1 MDTVTGTPV
10 KRACVHG
17 EQGDDP
23 MAQETELPPNIIPVK
38 ERDESL
44 DLQAFLDEIG
54 NSQEV
59 RVNKLDGR
67 TAAHA
72 VLCTL
77 ARRLSDGED
86 VKLMRALGD
95 DIGELI
101 GECTILR
108 GPSHA
113 KRMKREEFISDVA
126 DHLGIKVDQA
136 FRVMTVV
143 FTAVRDRIPEDEVAA
158 VASQLPAD
166 LADSFRR
173 PV

>member
-1 MDTVTGTPV
+1 
-10 KRACVHG
+10 
-17 EQGDDP
+17 
-23 MAQETELPPNIIPVK
+23 MAHETELPLNITPVK
-38 ERDESL
+38 EREESL

-54 NSQEV
+54 NSREV
-59 RVNKLDGR
+59 MVNKVKAR
-67 TAAHA
+67 EAAHA

-86 VKLMRALGD
+86 VKLMRALGS
-95 DIGELI
+95 DIGEI
-101 GECTILR
+101 VGECTILR

-113 KRMKREEFISDVA
+113 RRMHRDEFIADVA
-126 DHLGIKVDQA
+126 DHLKIPVDQA

>member
-1 MDTVTGTPV
+1 
-10 KRACVHG
+10 
-17 EQGDDP
+17 
-23 MAQETELPPNIIPVK
+23 MAQETELPPNITPVK

-44 DLQAFLDEIG
+44 DLQGFLDEIG
-54 NSQEV
+54 NSREV
-59 RVNKLDGR
+59 LVNKLEARD
-67 TAAHA
+67 AAHA

-86 VKLMRALGD
+86 VKLMRALGR
-95 DIGELI
+95 DIGEI
-101 GECTILR
+101 VGECTILR

-113 KRMKREEFISDVA
+113 RRMHRDEFIGDVA
-126 DHLGIKVDQA
+126 DHLKIPVDQA

>member
-1 MDTVTGTPV
+1 
-10 KRACVHG
+10 
-17 EQGDDP
+17 
-23 MAQETELPPNIIPVK
+23 MAQETEFPSTAAPVK

-44 DLQAFLDEIG
+44 DLQAFLEEIG
-54 NSQEV
+54 NSREV
-59 RVNKLDGR
+59 SVNRVSGR
-67 TAAHA
+67 DAAHA

-86 VKLMRALGD
+86 VKLMRALGG
-95 DIGELI
+95 DIGDLI

-113 KRMKREEFISDVA
+113 RRMHRDEFISDVA
-126 DHLGIKVDQA
+126 DHLRIPVDQA

-143 FTAVRDRIPEDEVAA
+143 FTAIRDRIPEDEVAA

>member
-1 MDTVTGTPV
+1 
-10 KRACVHG
+10 
-17 EQGDDP
+17 
-23 MAQETELPPNIIPVK
+23 MAHETELPPSITPVK

-54 NSQEV
+54 NSREV
-59 RVNKLDGR
+59 SVNKVGARD
-67 TAAHA
+67 AAHA

-86 VKLMRALGD
+86 VKLMRALGS
-95 DIGELI
+95 DIGDLI

-113 KRMKREEFISDVA
+113 RRMHRDEFISDVA
-126 DHLGIKVDQA
+126 DHLKIPVDQA
-136 FRVMTVV
+136 DRVMKVV

-158 VASQLPAD
+158 VASQLPPD